1 MRRITLYLT
10 ILFIFI
16 ATTAIPSFGGPNHNG
31 QGHDHA
37 GELSESLILEK
48 ALGFVATIV
57 EQGRLDASWSQ
68 IKPKKAQ
75 KNDRHEW
82 VISFFNPEIKDP
94 QKQTLYLFLGLS
106 GEYIAANFI
115 GK

>member
-1 MRRITLYLT
+1 MRNITIYLT
-10 ILFIFI
+10 ILFAFI

-31 QGHDHA
+31 HRHDHA
-37 GELSESLILEK
+37 GELSESLILER
-48 ALGFVATIV
+48 ASGFVATIV
-57 EQGRLDASWSQ
+57 EKGRLEASWSQ
-68 IKPKKAQ
+68 IKPQKAR

-94 QKQTLYLFLGLS
+94 QKQTLYLFLSLS
-106 GEYIAANFI
+106 GEYIAANFV